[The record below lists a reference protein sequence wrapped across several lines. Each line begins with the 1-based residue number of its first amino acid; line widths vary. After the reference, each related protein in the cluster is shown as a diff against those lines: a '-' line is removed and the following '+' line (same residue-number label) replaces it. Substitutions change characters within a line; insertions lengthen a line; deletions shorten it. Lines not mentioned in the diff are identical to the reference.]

1 MSNNSQ
7 CIFYIAQNTIL
18 VISKHLWD
26 LWSRIIT
33 EWYGMKWRQNPARA
47 EKGKAVHENAGL
59 FWFVRN
65 CIKEEVLVSQFAH
78 HSYKN
83 SRRRRRGRGSL
94 SGSSCWTSVLFAALG
109 VELEQQ
115 AEGGEA
121 EQQGLREP
129 HAASGHAVN
138 ALVSGKEE
146 WAHTYYTFTNK
157 KYCVRQR
164 GSAYV
169 FILFVYH
176 L

>member
-1 MSNNSQ
+1 M
-7 CIFYIAQNTIL
+7 
-18 VISKHLWD
+18 
-26 LWSRIIT
+26 
-33 EWYGMKWRQNPARA
+33 
-47 EKGKAVHENAGL
+47 
-59 FWFVRN
+59 
-65 CIKEEVLVSQFAH
+65 
-78 HSYKN
+78 
-83 SRRRRRGRGSL
+83 
-94 SGSSCWTSVLFAALG
+94 LFAALG

-121 EQQGLREP
+121 EQEGLREP

-169 FILFVYH
+169 FILFVY